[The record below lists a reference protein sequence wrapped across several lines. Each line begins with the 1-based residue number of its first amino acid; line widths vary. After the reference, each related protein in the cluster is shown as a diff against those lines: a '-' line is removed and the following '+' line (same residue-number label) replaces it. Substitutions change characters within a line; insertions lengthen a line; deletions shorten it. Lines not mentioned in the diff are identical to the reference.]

1 VRRRGEDMA
10 AAGVKKGE
18 GKYRRGEGCHGRGRR
33 ENEKL
38 LLWCFACMR
47 KRGEEGETPP
57 AGERRGNEGLP
68 TGACVRE

>member
-1 VRRRGEDMA
+1 MGE
-10 AAGVKKGE
+10 E
-18 GKYRRGEGCHGRGRR
+18 G

-68 TGACVRE
+68 TSACVRE